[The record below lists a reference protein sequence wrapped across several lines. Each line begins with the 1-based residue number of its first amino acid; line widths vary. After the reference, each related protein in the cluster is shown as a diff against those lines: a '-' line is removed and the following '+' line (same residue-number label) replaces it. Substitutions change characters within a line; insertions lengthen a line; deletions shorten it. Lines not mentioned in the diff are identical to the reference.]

1 VILLPQKSLL
11 SLLVRNKRKI
21 NFFKGATGY
30 IGAHIV
36 EQLLSKGYK
45 VRGTSRSLEESK
57 IDFLK
62 KMDTKGDLL
71 EIGKANLTDEGS
83 FDDIVK
89 NTEFVFHVASPFL
102 LNVKDPKKE
111 LLEPAVQGTLTLLN
125 SCLKSETVKRVVLT
139 ASTASIVDVS
149 DIKKVYNEDD
159 WNKTSSLTNSPYA
172 YSKTC
177 AEQAAWKFME
187 EKKPHFD
194 LIVINPCMVLGPA
207 HKKELAES
215 VNIILDALNG
225 KFPAIFDLALN
236 IVDVRD
242 VAKSHILAM
251 EIKELKG
258 RHICMN
264 KGVHLRDIFAMI
276 SKNFKDC
283 YVPTTDVNFNL
294 ILKADVRSVWNN
306 CRVYV
311 VLYYGSSWFGNSK

>member
-1 VILLPQKSLL
+1 
-11 SLLVRNKRKI
+11 
-21 NFFKGATGY
+21 
-30 IGAHIV
+30 
-36 EQLLSKGYK
+36 
-45 VRGTSRSLEESK
+45 LEESK

-62 KMDTKGDLL
+62 KMDIKGDLL
-71 EIGKANLTDEGS
+71 ELGKANLTDEGS

-89 NTEFVFHVASPFL
+89 DTEFVFHVASPFK
-102 LNVKDPKKE
+102 LNVKDPNKE

-125 SCLKSETVKRVVLT
+125 SCLKSESVKRVVLT

-225 KFPAIFDLALN
+225 KFPAIFDMTLN

-258 RHICMN
+258 RHLCMN
-264 KGVHLRDIFAMI
+264 KGEHLRDIFAMI
-276 SKNFKDC
+276 SKNFSDC
-283 YVPTTDVNFNL
+283 YVPTTDVNF
-294 ILKADVRSVWNN
+294 LKLFNDEKMSGVFGTSI
-306 CRVYV
+306 VYMLSYTMGQV
-311 VLYYGSSWFGNSK
+311 GLAIRNSLGNPTNMDNSKIKKELKMEFIDTEKTIVDTVQFLKDQGLVTKNK